1 MQTAELRRNA
11 LSDVSCVASAH
22 RYAYVQLF
30 TYNRRGITAAETAH
44 H

>member
-1 MQTAELRRNA
+1 MQ
-11 LSDVSCVASAH
+11 SCEEMLCQMLVVMPPLN